1 MSTVH
6 VIPQPV
12 TGRLHPVFEDEVDEK
27 CAQALELLKAVYV
40 PHDKHRA
47 IRSRINTLRLSSLS
61 ILRCGEALEGRAL
74 VQGTGAGK
82 TTILK
87 LIADESNTRPGREGK
102 VNPHRVL
109 YIEMKVAGTLN
120 MLCRRI
126 LKKIGD
132 PHWNDGNADDVRER
146 LEIGFDQKGVELLIV
161 DEVQHLKGTSRDKLA
176 IADEL
181 KGLLDAG
188 IVPIVFAGTEKAKG
202 FFEDNLELAGR
213 LGASLDLAPL
223 GTTTDDRRKFME
235 FCRGLDAAI
244 EEARIFPRAPGFAV
258 RENLTGLFRA
268 SGGHFGRVCRVVTV
282 AVEHAVRREAE
293 FVERYDLHSAT
304 ETFALPNE
312 YCSHN
317 PFTATRQP

>member
-1 MSTVH
+1 MSANQT
-6 VIPQPV
+6 IPQPV
-12 TGRLHPVFEDEVDEK
+12 TGRLEPVFTDELDDK
-27 CAQALELLKAVYV
+27 CARALEALKGIYV
-40 PHDKHRA
+40 PHDKHRV
-47 IRSRINTLRLSSLS
+47 IRSRINTLRLSSLAL
-61 ILRCGEALEGRAL
+61 LRCGEALEGRAL

-87 LIADESNTRPGREGK
+87 QIAHDANTKPGRDGK
-102 VNPHRVL
+102 VNPHRVF

-146 LEIGFDQKGVELLIV
+146 LEIAFAEKKVELVIV

-188 IVPIVFAGTEKAKG
+188 IVPIVFAGTEKAKA

-223 GTTTDDRRKFME
+223 GKSTNDRRKFRD
-235 FCRGLDAAI
+235 FCRGLDDAI
-244 EEARIFPRAPGFAV
+244 AKAEIFPRRPGFAV
-258 RENLTGLFRA
+258 RENFTGMFHA
-268 SGGHFGRVCRVVTV
+268 SGGHFGRVCRLVTV

-293 FVERYDLHSAT
+293 FVERYDLHAAVG
-304 ETFALPNE
+304 TFAIPNA
-312 YCSHN
+312 YCAGN
-317 PFTATRQP
+317 PFEVRKQP